1 MSLERSDKVYDSWL
15 QASQKFD
22 YFVAG
27 VCLAL
32 VGYLANAFDPAPV
45 GMNASTLELAGVLS
59 ILLAAFAAFRRIEAH
74 IRMLRLMHQR
84 LFRQEAAGALTSAAA
99 SGGTLINKSTGDIFS
114 AEEALKLARNH
125 SEIANIADEFIDKRK
140 GAVEFWYAARNWL
153 LMLGLLALVAAKV
166 LGAYGL

>member
-1 MSLERSDKVYDSWL
+1 MSLERSDKVYESWL

-32 VGYLANAFDPAPV
+32 VGYLANAFNPAPV
-45 GMNASTLELAGVLS
+45 GANASTLELGGVLS

-99 SGGTLINKSTGDIFS
+99 TGESLINKSTGDIFS
-114 AEEALKLARNH
+114 AEHALELARSH
-125 SEIANIADEFIDKRK
+125 SEIANNADELIEKRK
-140 GAVEFWYAARNWL
+140 GAVEFWYVARNWL
-153 LMLGLLALVAAKV
+153 LLFGLLALVAAKV
-166 LGAYGL
+166 LAAYGL